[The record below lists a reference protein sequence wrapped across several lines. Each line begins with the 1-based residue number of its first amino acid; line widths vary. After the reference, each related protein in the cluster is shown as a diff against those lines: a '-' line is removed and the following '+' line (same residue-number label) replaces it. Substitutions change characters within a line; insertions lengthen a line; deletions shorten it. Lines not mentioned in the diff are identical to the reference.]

1 MGNGSSLPSE
11 YKQKITAAFQI
22 KNTEAWRNA
31 DDFDDELE
39 MRNELMNLRA
49 LAAELVKDDRRK
61 STVYVQPTEKSLAV
75 KKMLHAAMAMNP
87 FFKRCRTPEKEEML
101 GAFKFVHFDAKH
113 VIIQQG
119 DRGDEFYVLESGTVE
134 FHVESRGKVG
144 ACGMGRGFGELAL
157 MYNTPRSASCIAA
170 TECTAWTLDRST
182 FRAIL
187 AKHAKKRALAYKELL
202 KKVIL
207 NKDKHFMGPT
217 RPLTDCITEAQL
229 TKLAGAMDEE
239 HQLDGTDIIR
249 EGDEGKTFYVISSG
263 TVEVTIKDVGK
274 VAELHEGDYFGERAL
289 VADDKRTATC
299 TAIGND
305 CRVLTLDREDFVALL
320 GSVEDLV
327 QHGTNE
333 EVEVVE
339 QEDRVALDV
348 TLEVLDVQR
357 TLGHGAFGKVQ
368 LVMDRRNGT
377 SYALKYQSKA
387 MIVENSLCDHV
398 LREREMLM
406 KLDHPCIVKL
416 YCSFQDRCYIYFLLE
431 ILTGGE
437 IFAYLR
443 KQQRFSESTCK
454 FYANA
459 VTQALQHMHEKR
471 VAYRDLKPE
480 NICLDSRGYPRLVD
494 FSLAKVVDTRTWTL
508 CGSPDYLA
516 PEIILNEGH
525 DRAVDY
531 WALGVLAFE
540 MVDGKTP
547 FFAERPMDVYEKI
560 LEGKYKMPPHCS
572 GHLEN
577 IIHLLLRPNQGK
589 RLGNGKGGVEAIN
602 DHRFFAGYTY
612 VTARVPIK
620 IEKAEDSDESDV
632 ENYFVEDE
640 EEKGDDVAP
649 EPSAWTPAL
658 DAGAEIR
665 L

>member
-1 MGNGSSLPSE
+1 
-11 YKQKITAAFQI
+11 
-22 KNTEAWRNA
+22 
-31 DDFDDELE
+31 
-39 MRNELMNLRA
+39 
-49 LAAELVKDDRRK
+49 
-61 STVYVQPTEKSLAV
+61 
-75 KKMLHAAMAMNP
+75 
-87 FFKRCRTPEKEEML
+87 
-101 GAFKFVHFDAKH
+101 
-113 VIIQQG
+113 
-119 DRGDEFYVLESGTVE
+119 
-134 FHVESRGKVG
+134 
-144 ACGMGRGFGELAL
+144 
-157 MYNTPRSASCIAA
+157 MYAHR
-170 TECTAWTLDRST
+170 
-182 FRAIL
+182 
-187 AKHAKKRALAYKELL
+187 
-202 KKVIL
+202 
-207 NKDKHFMGPT
+207 
-217 RPLTDCITEAQL
+217 
-229 TKLAGAMDEE
+229 

-263 TVEVTIKDVGK
+263 TVEVTIKDIGK
-274 VAELHEGDYFGERAL
+274 VAELGEGDYFGERAL

-333 EVEVVE
+333 EVEVE
-339 QEDRVALDV
+339 TTEDRVALDV
-348 TLEVLDVQR
+348 TLEHLDVQR

-454 FYANA
+454 FYTNA
-459 VTQALQHMHEKR
+459 VTQALQHMHGKR

-602 DHRFFAGYTY
+602 DHRFFAGYSYT
-612 VTARVPIK
+612 TASVPIK
-620 IEKAEDSDESDV
+620 VEKAEDSDESDV

-649 EPSAWTPAL
+649 ESPDWTPAL